1 MNGAIIIINHLDL
14 YISEL
19 VNEVTTLNEK
29 LSACDTQKHADKE
42 CLKTM
47 QLMIDSLTEN
57 KLSATNKINDL
68 EKTMKNLSQQLT
80 TANDKLTTLSELQIE
95 NEAQTKQI
103 KRLTAENEEQEND
116 LRTLDE
122 KFAKVSEISKR
133 QTQELLILEQSV
145 DRWKQMEIDYEKLQ
159 EEQKSLQTK
168 FDALQTTN
176 EASNDYKA
184 MIKSLEQER
193 DESRQLCDEMETQF
207 EEMKKEL
214 DDLKSSSQQFIETNN
229 DKIDVF
235 KEQLQHENELL
246 KKKCDEQ
253 TFKLSKYKTK
263 IIEFS
268 CKLKEMKQSKKILS
282 ETVGEYS
289 SSVTKWQKQIT
300 NASELLIK
308 EVAMLNATKI
318 DLENQLKTN
327 NESIENMKNII
338 DEMKDSSAN
347 SAIDV
352 KDIEEKYQMLLIDY
366 KSLENEIQSKNTEIE
381 NITADWE
388 KMCTALKIENEKY
401 GDDIKNMTS
410 ELQDNKKSIEQLEE
424 KCELSNT
431 KNDELLSEMREL
443 NDVLKTR
450 GNVIS
455 NQTTELNQVK
465 CDLQEQSK
473 QINQLEEQLKEKNK
487 QIDQLRQ
494 QFDSQSEILST
505 STISRVDD
513 IARMKDIEDS
523 FEEKY
528 NKLRILAVK
537 LKKKIAEQQAVI
549 TKSEPTTSKSI
560 SSTPESTSNI
570 QNLKSLQTDNDRLL
584 DKIDNMTIERK
595 KLLADI
601 AESNQ
606 QKKNYEDELKSLR
619 IVNEDVKATADAN
632 QKIKSALDEQIKIM
646 EKQIDELKVEH
657 RDTAQVLKSVENE
670 NVQLKGIKSI
680 KFLWNM

>member
-57 KLSATNKINDL
+57 KLSATNKISDL

-366 KSLENEIQSKNTEIE
+366 KSLENKIQSKNTEIE

-560 SSTPESTSNI
+560 SSTPESTTNI

>member
-57 KLSATNKINDL
+57 KLSATNKISDL

-366 KSLENEIQSKNTEIE
+366 KSLENKIQSKNTEIE

-560 SSTPESTSNI
+560 SSTPESTINI